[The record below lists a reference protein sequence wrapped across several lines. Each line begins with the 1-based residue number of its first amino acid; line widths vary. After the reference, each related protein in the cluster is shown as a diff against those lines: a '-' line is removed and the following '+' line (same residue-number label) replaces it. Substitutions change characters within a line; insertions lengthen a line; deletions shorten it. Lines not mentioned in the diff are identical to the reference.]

1 MAESKRLGSRPL
13 DWIKN
18 LQDSGDAS
26 SASVLTEIQYI
37 APQKLKLNELNR
49 YFQEE
54 TSVYFDEL
62 RADVRERGIIVPLI
76 AKKDGTLL
84 AGHNRLK
91 VAVALELPTVP
102 VQFVKEQL
110 SDEQERQYLFKDNLL
125 RRQLSAK
132 DKEELIRHMY
142 NDEISKD
149 RRGGN
154 RKSKIKNSTE
164 VLIPLP
170 ERIEAET
177 GIKAGTAM
185 RILAKIRKDG
195 EMKESDVTSFSAA
208 QPHIR
213 ALEKIIKNVD
223 NTSRKEI
230 RKQLQQLISLL

>member
-13 DWIKN
+13 DWIKT
-18 LQDSGDAS
+18 LPES
-26 SASVLTEIQYI
+26 TEISPSKLTDIQHTD
-37 APQKLKLNELNR
+37 PHTLKLNELNR

-54 TSVYFDEL
+54 SQEYFDDL
-62 RADVRERGIIVPLI
+62 TADIRERGIIVPLI

-91 VAVALELPTVP
+91 VALTLSLKTVP
-102 VQFVKEQL
+102 VQYVKEQL
-110 SDEQERQYLFKDNLL
+110 SNEQERQYLFKDNLL

-132 DKEELIRHMY
+132 DKEELIKQMY
-142 NDEISKD
+142 TSEISKD
-149 RRGGN
+149 RRGGD
-154 RKSKIKNSTE
+154 RKNKIKTSGE

-185 RILAKIRKDG
+185 RILAKIRKR
-195 EMKESDVTSFSAA
+195 ESEKTVAPSSQMAA
-208 QPHIR
+208 QQHIK
-213 ALEKIIKNVD
+213 AIEKIVRNAD
-223 NTSRKEI
+223 DTSRKEI